1 VATVKQSLATSEL
14 FKDLTDEDLD
24 KVAALGRMEVYEK
37 GAPLFVEGATA
48 EKCFVVELGRVALN
62 IGIPSV
68 SGINKEVTI
77 ETIKNGQSCGYSAVK
92 GAPVYALSARAVE
105 PVRVIAID
113 GKRLYDVL
121 KENPAM
127 GYIVMSR
134 TASALSS
141 TLKNVRSMIQIFR
154 R

>member
-1 VATVKQSLATSEL
+1 MATVKQSLATSEL

-68 SGINKEVTI
+68 SGINKEVTV

>member
-1 VATVKQSLATSEL
+1 MATIKQSLATSEL

-48 EKCFVVELGRVALN
+48 EKCFVVELGRIALN

-68 SGINKEVTI
+68 SGINKEVTV

>member
-1 VATVKQSLATSEL
+1 MATIKQSLATSEL

-68 SGINKEVTI
+68 SGINKEVTV

>member
-1 VATVKQSLATSEL
+1 MATVKQSLATSEL

>member
-1 VATVKQSLATSEL
+1 MATVKQSLATSEL

-37 GAPLFVEGATA
+37 GAPLFVEGATV

-121 KENPAM
+121 KDNPVM
-127 GYIVMSR
+127 GYMVMSR
-134 TASALSS
+134 VAASLSS

>member
-24 KVAALGRMEVYEK
+24 KVAALGQMEVYEK

-121 KENPAM
+121 KENPVM
-127 GYIVMSR
+127 GYKVMSR
-134 TASALSS
+134 MAASLSA
-141 TLKNVRSMIQIFR
+141 TLKNIRSMIQIFR

>member
-1 VATVKQSLATSEL
+1 MATVKQSLATSEL

-24 KVAALGRMEVYEK
+24 KVAALGQMEVYEK

-48 EKCFVVELGRVALN
+48 EKCFVVELGRIALN

-105 PVRVIAID
+105 PVMVIAID

-121 KENPAM
+121 KENPVM
-127 GYIVMSR
+127 GYRVMSR
-134 TASALSS
+134 IAACLSA

>member
-1 VATVKQSLATSEL
+1 MATIKQALAASEV
-14 FKDLTDEDLD
+14 FNGLTDEELD

-37 GAPLFVEGATA
+37 GTPLFVQGATA
-48 EKCFVVELGRVALN
+48 RDFYVVELGRVALK

-68 SGINKEVTI
+68 SGINKEVTV
-77 ETIKNGQSCGYSAVK
+77 ETINSRQSCGYSAVK
-92 GAPVYALSARAVE
+92 GVPVYALSAKAVE

-121 KENPAM
+121 KENSIM
-127 GYIVMSR
+127 GYWVMSR
-134 TASALSS
+134 MAASLSATLRNVKS
-141 TLKNVRSMIQIFR
+141 TIQFFR

>member
-1 VATVKQSLATSEL
+1 MATIKQSLATSEL

>member
-1 VATVKQSLATSEL
+1 MATVKQSLATSEL

-24 KVAALGRMEVYEK
+24 KVAALGQMEVYEK

-68 SGINKEVTI
+68 SGINKEVTV

-121 KENPAM
+121 KENPVM
-127 GYIVMSR
+127 GYKVMSR
-134 TASALSS
+134 MAASLSA